1 MTPKPLKESAVAII
15 GLGLMG
21 GSLAIALK
29 DHCKIILGIDPDPET
44 VKLARQKN
52 IVAKANSDPA
62 KLLPQADIIILAAP
76 IQPII
81 AIISQL
87 PNLHPG
93 SPILLDIGS
102 TKTEIIQAMQALPD
116 RFDPIGGH
124 PMCGKEN
131 LSLENADPT
140 LFKNTPFALVPLERT
155 SQTAL
160 QIAEKIVTEIGANPL
175 WLDPETHDRWA
186 AATSHFPYLLS
197 AALATA
203 TPLEAKPLVGP
214 GFRSASRLAATPTSI
229 MLDILLSNRQ
239 NILDQIEHFRKQLD
253 TLEDQLKNH
262 PPEILKETLDKAAY
276 LQQQLV

>member
-1 MTPKPLKESAVAII
+1 MTPKALKESTVAII

-29 DHCKIILGIDPDPET
+29 DHCKAIFGIDTNPHT

-52 IVAKANSDPA
+52 IVTKANSDPA

-76 IQPII
+76 INHII
-81 AIISQL
+81 KLIEQL

-102 TKTEIIQAMQALPD
+102 TKTEIIQAMQNLPD

-131 LSLENADPT
+131 LSLENADPA
-140 LFKNTPFALVPLERT
+140 LFKNAPFALVPLERT

-160 QIAEKIVTEIGANPL
+160 QTAEQIVNLIGANPL
-175 WLDPETHDRWA
+175 WLDAQTHDRWA

-197 AALATA
+197 AALAAA

-214 GFRSASRLAATPTSI
+214 GFRSTSRLAATPTSI
-229 MLDILLSNRQ
+229 MLDILYTNRQ

-253 TLEDQLKNH
+253 NLEDQLKNH
-262 PPEILKETLDKAAY
+262 PPEILRETLDKAAY